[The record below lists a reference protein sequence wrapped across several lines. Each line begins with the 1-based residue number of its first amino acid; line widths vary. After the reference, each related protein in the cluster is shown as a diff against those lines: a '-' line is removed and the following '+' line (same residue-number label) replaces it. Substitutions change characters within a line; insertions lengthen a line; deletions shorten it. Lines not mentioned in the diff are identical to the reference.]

1 MKSTIVLC
9 TTHRGMS
16 DETYESVVNSQPVAI
31 MKHKGSACIDIARS
45 VSFDQAVNALNAPT
59 CAGVDMILN
68 VDDDMV
74 FSPQH
79 AQMVVDEAR
88 KRQHPVSARYATIT
102 RKVAAMRSPLGFEKY
117 PLPFTGLGFLA
128 IPKACLLFVAEQLD
142 ATEGGRIGNVR
153 AWCRTGEVPA
163 FPGAW
168 SPEDLWFCNHFG
180 GVHLSETVTVGHM
193 KTFAIVPKE
202 DASLIV
208 VPGQRGA

>member
-1 MKSTIVLC
+1 MNKTIVLC

-31 MKHKGSACIDIARS
+31 LKHKGSACIDIARS
-45 VSFDQAVNALNAPT
+45 VSFDRAVDALNSPA
-59 CAGVDMILN
+59 CAEVDMILN

-79 AQMVVDEAR
+79 AQAVVDEAR

-102 RKVAAMRSPLGFEKY
+102 RKVAAMRSPTAAY
-117 PLPFTGLGFLA
+117 RLPFTGLGFLA
-128 IPKACLLFVAEQLD
+128 IPKPCLLFVAEQLD
-142 ATEGGRIGNVR
+142 AQEGGRIGNVR
-153 AWCRTGEVPA
+153 AWCRTGEIAP

-180 GVHLSETVTVGHM
+180 GVYLSDTVTVGHL
-193 KTFAIVPKE
+193 KTFAIVPKD

-208 VPGQRGA
+208 LPPGARRDG